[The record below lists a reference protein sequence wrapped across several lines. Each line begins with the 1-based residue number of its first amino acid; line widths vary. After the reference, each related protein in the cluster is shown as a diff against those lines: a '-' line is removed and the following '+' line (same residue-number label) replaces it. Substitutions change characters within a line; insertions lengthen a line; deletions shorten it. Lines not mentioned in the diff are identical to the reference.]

1 MFIKLDRYFE
11 EMFKVRLC
19 AENARVRI
27 ESLRLARATR
37 TRAIFTRT
45 RNIFLASRARDART
59 RDRPSAKMLNMMQSK
74 EAVTSL

>member
-19 AENARVRI
+19 AENARARI

-37 TRAIFTRT
+37 TRAIFART
-45 RNIFLASRARDART
+45 RNIFLASRARDARA
-59 RDRPSAKMLNMMQSK
+59 RDRPSGFYWVLRNFKF
-74 EAVTSL
+74 